1 MKHSPEKIV
10 EILHSIKNFSI
21 EDGELDTWFED
32 SQYFEGIRG
41 FIPNSFTRDLLELI
55 ERHLLDGSDT

>member
-10 EILHSIKNFSI
+10 EILHSIKKFSI

-32 SQYFEGIRG
+32 SQYPEGIRG
-41 FIPNSFTRDLLELI
+41 FMPNSFTRDLLELI